1 MTALRTIPFG
11 RPWITEEDQQA
22 VLTVLQSPVLT
33 HGPQGQLFEAEFARF
48 LGEECYCISV
58 SSCMAALHLAYLQMG
73 IGPGDE
79 VIVPAQTHV
88 ATVHAVEWVG
98 ARPVFVDCQL
108 PTGNID
114 ATRLEAVITPR
125 TKAIGLV
132 HFLGMPC
139 AMDEILAIAERH
151 GLKVVEDC
159 AIAVGSRLH
168 GRHVGLF
175 GEVGCFSFYPVKH
188 ITAGEGGM
196 VVTRDPQV
204 AQRIN
209 LLRAFGVD
217 RTHGERTR
225 PGQYDVVTLGF
236 NYRMSELQAALGRS
250 QLRRVQAILSQRRA
264 NFFAL
269 KSLLTALDD
278 ILILDAPEV
287 ESSNSHYCLSVLL
300 TGKLAKKRDKIVEKL
315 QQAGIGTSVYY
326 PQPVPRMM
334 YYRQKYG
341 YRADL
346 FPQAEAVSAHSIALP
361 VGPHLIP
368 EDIEYIA
375 ARFRHAVKET
385 AA

>member
-1 MTALRTIPFG
+1 MTTVRTIPFG

-33 HGPQGQLFEAEFARF
+33 HGPQGQQFEAEFARF

-88 ATVHAVEWVG
+88 ATAHAVEWVG
-98 ARPVFVDCQL
+98 ARPVFVDCNL
-108 PTGNID
+108 PAGNID
-114 ATRLEAVITPR
+114 VARIEAAITPR
-125 TKAIGLV
+125 TKVISLV

-139 AMDEILAIAERH
+139 DMDALLAIAERH
-151 GLKVVEDC
+151 DLKVIEDC
-159 AIAVGSRLH
+159 AIAVGARLH

-217 RTHGERTR
+217 RSHGERAR
-225 PGQYDVVTLGF
+225 PGQYEVVTLGL

-250 QLRRVQAILSQRRA
+250 QLRRVPEILSQRRA

-269 KSLLTALDD
+269 KALLVALDD
-278 ILILDAPEV
+278 VMVLDAPET
-287 ESSNSHYCLSVLL
+287 EGSNSHYCLSVLL
-300 TGKLAKKRDKIVEKL
+300 TGKLAKKRDEIAEKL
-315 QQAGIGTSVYY
+315 KQAGIGTSVYY
-326 PQPVPRMM
+326 PQPVPRML
-334 YYRQKYG
+334 YYRRKYG
-341 YRADL
+341 YCADL
-346 FPQAEAVSAHSIALP
+346 FPHAEAVSERSIALP

-368 EDIEYIA
+368 EDIDYIA
-375 ARFRHAVKET
+375 ARFQHAVKET
-385 AA
+385 SV

>member
-11 RPWITEEDQQA
+11 RPCVTEDDQQA
-22 VLTVLQSPVLT
+22 VLAVLQSPVLT
-33 HGPQGQLFEAEFARF
+33 HGPQGQQFEAEFARF

-88 ATVHAVEWVG
+88 ATAHAVEWVG
-98 ARPVFVDCQL
+98 AHPVFVDCNL

-114 ATRLEAVITPR
+114 VARIEAVITPR

-139 AMDEILAIAERH
+139 AMDELLAIAERH
-151 GLKVVEDC
+151 DLKVIEDC
-159 AIAVGSRLH
+159 AIAVGARLH

-204 AQRIN
+204 AQRVN

-217 RTHGERTR
+217 RNHGERAR
-225 PGQYDVVTLGF
+225 PGQYDVVTLGL

-250 QLRRVQAILSQRRA
+250 QLRRVQDMLSQRRA

-269 KSLLTALDD
+269 KALVVALDD
-278 ILILDAPEV
+278 VMVLDAPET
-287 ESSNSHYCLSVLL
+287 ESTNSHYCLSALL
-300 TGKLAKKRDKIVEKL
+300 TGKLAKKRDEIAEKL
-315 QQAGIGTSVYY
+315 TQAGIGTSVYY
-326 PQPVPRMM
+326 PQPVPRML

-341 YRADL
+341 YCANL
-346 FPQAEAVSAHSIALP
+346 FPHAEAVSEHSIALP

-368 EDIEYIA
+368 EDIDYIA
-375 ARFRHAVKET
+375 ARFQHAVKE
-385 AA
+385 ASV